1 MLRLSIVLFVVALIA
16 FLFGFGIIASAFGE
30 VAKIAF
36 FVFIVLAL
44 LSFLGG
50 TFRRTTLT

>member
-1 MLRLSIVLFVVALIA
+1 MLRLSIVLFVVALVA
-16 FLFGFGIIASAFGE
+16 FLFGFGIIASTIGG

>member
-1 MLRLSIVLFVVALIA
+1 MLRLAIVLLVVALIA
-16 FLFGFGIIASAFGE
+16 SLFGFGIIASSFGE

-36 FVFIVLAL
+36 FVFIVLAV

-50 TFRRTTLT
+50 MFRRAPA